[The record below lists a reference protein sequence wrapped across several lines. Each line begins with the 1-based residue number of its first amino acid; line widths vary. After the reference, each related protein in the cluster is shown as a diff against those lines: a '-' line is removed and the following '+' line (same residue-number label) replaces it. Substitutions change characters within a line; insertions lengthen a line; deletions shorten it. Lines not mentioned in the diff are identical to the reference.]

1 MRVFEAGRMSRSK
14 QESAQKPAVSSTSV
28 FCFALNKQSNSPYEI
43 PPLKH
48 HLLLGGERL
57 QSLSVSLLLSRSS
70 LLPSYSLRSTGSLS
84 LLLSSSCSLPLLSLG
99 RSYASLLSLASN
111 SALVS
116 RSLPSPLPP
125 SAPRLPS
132 RSSSLLLRLCECE
145 CRCSFSFPFPFS
157 FSSLFV
163 ARSARRC
170 SFSALCVAFAASLA
184 ACSRIAALRS
194 TGPAGAM
201 GTRTVGANPL

>member
-1 MRVFEAGRMSRSK
+1 MSRSK

-28 FCFALNKQSNSPYEI
+28 FCFALNKQSNSPYEV